1 MQHSRSG
8 IINILFLFFSC
19 ELCGR
24 NGLEIRTVNEE
35 LLLAPPSAVSHRRH
49 LLVQHVVVCLQ
60 LTLHP
65 AGVHVFR
72 VFILCVVDFGFY
84 DNFFLFLN

>member
-1 MQHSRSG
+1 
-8 IINILFLFFSC
+8 
-19 ELCGR
+19 
-24 NGLEIRTVNEE
+24 

-72 VFILCVVDFGFY
+72 VFIFCVVDFGFY
-84 DNFFLFLN
+84 DNFFLIF